1 MFQSFLNSLFSCG
14 HQRTT
19 FPLTPARTQM
29 APAAARNGTYVVCL
43 DCGKEFSYD
52 WTHMR
57 VGHPVAAP
65 APMDQGVILP
75 STTARLAPVAE
86 GRLEALRRHVS

>member
-1 MFQSFLNSLFSCG
+1 MLQTFLDSLFGCG

-19 FPLTPARTQM
+19 FPLTPARTHVAQ
-29 APAAARNGTYVVCL
+29 AATRKGTYVVCL
-43 DCGKEFSYD
+43 DCGKEFAYD
-52 WTHMR
+52 WTLMR
-57 VGHPVAAP
+57 VGQPVAAP
-65 APMDQGVILP
+65 EDQGVMLP